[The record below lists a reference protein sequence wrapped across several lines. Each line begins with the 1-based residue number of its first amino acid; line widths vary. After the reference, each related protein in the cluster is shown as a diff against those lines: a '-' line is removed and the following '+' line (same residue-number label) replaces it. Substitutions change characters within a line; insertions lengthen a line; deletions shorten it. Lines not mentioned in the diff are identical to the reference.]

1 MSDRHALLIGVS
13 EYDGDLFERLTGTVN
28 ADIERMSEALRESD
42 YTVQYCVP
50 SRSDGWQPNRGAIQQ
65 ALRRA
70 CLEAP
75 ADSVLLIYYSGHG
88 IVIDGQSYLV
98 PKDVVADLDDGTLP
112 DPDSLIPLVPR
123 AVERCQARLI
133 VLVVDACRDDPSGR
147 SAPELRGSRLYCPP
161 NGAFGL
167 LTSCR
172 QGQTSGYDE
181 TGSFFTQSL
190 SEVLARRNPAQTL
203 DEVVEETGQ
212 RMARRLAHTDAP
224 EQTPHLAWATDR
236 SAGAETICEGDQI
249 SAAWERAVKFSPLWS
264 RAGCGEDLVERT
276 RDAVLKVVES
286 CARDW
291 LAAEAVLKEQAGL
304 ADPWASYTYPA
315 RVLAVL
321 DRCLS
326 PDVRL
331 SAQELGMLV
340 AAPFLREATMA
351 EGIRDAAG
359 LQPTNFERLF
369 NEGLRDDLELT
380 FAMYDHVCR
389 RAEGLERRGRL
400 EPRDALAMW
409 LVHRWLVAR
418 PRLWEGP
425 AAHQVS
431 QRLAN
436 ALGAAGCTGRLTA
449 EELAGVARVLMH
461 SVGADA
467 DDKRLTERI
476 TGSDFTDTTR
486 AVTALLAVAG
496 IMAADTRRMPTVVV
510 DHLGITD
517 ELQIS
522 ALQRAVDLL
531 TWEAGAEGTWCLTAT
546 CDHAAIHKA
555 LDHVA
560 AEAEHT
566 RKGFRSLGGMAPALF
581 EALPSSLSA
590 EGLRAVSPEGRPV
603 YKTPLLAFRL
613 SDEKIRELLMGRQL
627 YGDPSLAIRELYQN
641 ALDACRYRRAR
652 RRYRELRGLQLAP
665 WDGRI
670 TFRQG
675 TDSSGRGY
683 IECRDNGIGMT
694 VEALKNTF
702 ANAGERFVYRQDFRY
717 EQARWQ
723 ELDSSLRLIPNSQF
737 GIGVFS
743 YFMIA
748 EEIEIITRPVDEDDQ
763 IGRQAHRIR
772 IASSGS
778 LFQITTAASSEPAG
792 GTCVRLF
799 LTGDDQVSML
809 RTLRRLLWLSEFHVE
824 ATEDE
829 VGQETWLPETLRHTG
844 GTAAPLQYG
853 DDLWWVPGEGGIAAD
868 GIRTNEET
876 YGLVVNLRGQNR
888 PRFSVDRNTL
898 QYWKKEWVAD
908 QIEESLPSLLNW
920 PQFSLSWLWKVTESS
935 PKIARQIFDHIVDKG
950 MEIPVGGSWG
960 WDELAQVRDIG
971 CLPIDQMILSE
982 RNSWWYGTRNLWIR
996 SWRTGVWVKNG
1007 TVENQGNLPVPQSLD
1022 GFPAVEPGDAHF
1034 LRGVYTDG
1042 SYGAMALLGR
1052 PPTEV
1057 LLRIKCPKSEVPPS
1071 NLHRLRR
1078 FAIAG
1083 LDVSCLRSVPLPER
1097 SLDEEEVPLQWAL
1110 AAWGGSGDGYE
1121 PRCLGGSL
1129 ARVSAHLN
1137 IPLGELLQRVNS
1149 LIPGA
1154 VDELNRDLETLR
1166 EHVFT
1171 DLEVKLFSADLDG
1184 QAPWIRRL
1192 VTPAHIAKASST
1204 LDLPV
1209 STILEMFDRF
1219 GPLGY
1224 EVAGRDRYPADL
1236 TSIEVDALQ
1245 ALTEVDQILTPIEF
1259 FAMAVRLEKP
1269 VHELAHELARVAA
1282 AGFFELPDLSGV
1294 PGGPATE
1301 VEAELIS
1308 RIGVRLRIEGRS
1320 RFGQWAVVKEVL
1332 ERVGLK
1338 SHSGYERH
1346 LSELQR
1352 CIRLAALRRPV
1363 TIPELIHLA
1372 HELRCDLRVAI
1383 DHYAEVF
1390 SDSADLSLVTS
1401 RVRYSDIRDQRYM
1414 DVTALIGDYF
1424 DLQTDQGPIEWK
1436 LGPWRILYACAVSR
1450 LSVQEFLE
1458 RLGEYREIGAPVP
1471 ELSGSVMASYR
1482 DFIPDSHDLAMT
1494 SVVDD
1499 HGDSLPLERVD
1510 ALHLVKTAGRFGW
1523 TLAYAHERFA
1533 RIEPLGLVLDYP
1545 KDACVDE
1552 LVHWQDLLVITDFLD
1567 GQPPVVSGVV
1577 GPDHI
1582 AAAAGDVEESEEQ
1595 VVGRLRKYQPL
1606 FGYRLEGET
1615 DER

>member
-1 MSDRHALLIGVS
+1 
-13 EYDGDLFERLTGTVN
+13 
-28 ADIERMSEALRESD
+28 MSEALRESD

-70 CLEAP
+70 CLNAP

-123 AVERCQARLI
+123 AVEKCQARLI

-147 SAPELRGSRLYCPP
+147 SVPGLRGGRLHYPP

-167 LTSCR
+167 LTSCS

-181 TGSFFTQSL
+181 TGSFFTQTL
-190 SEVLARRNPAQTL
+190 SEVLARRNPARTL
-203 DEVVEETGQ
+203 DEVVEATKQ
-212 RMARRLAHTDAP
+212 RMARRMAHTDAP
-224 EQTPHLAWATDR
+224 DQTPHLAWASER
-236 SAGAETICEGDQI
+236 SAGAEPICEGDQI
-249 SAAWERAVKFSPLWS
+249 SVAWERAVKGSPLWS
-264 RAGCGEDLVERT
+264 RASCGKDLVERT
-276 RDAVLKVVES
+276 REAVLGVVEF

-291 LAAEAVLKEQAGL
+291 LAAKAVLKDQAGL
-304 ADPWASYTYPA
+304 SDPWASYDYPP
-315 RVLAVL
+315 RVLSIL
-321 DRCLS
+321 DQCLS
-326 PDVRL
+326 TEARL
-331 SAQELGMLV
+331 PAQELGMLI

-351 EGIRDAAG
+351 EGIRDASG

-369 NEGLRDDLELT
+369 TEGLRDDLELT

-400 EPRDALAMW
+400 EARDALATW

-418 PRLWEGP
+418 PRLWEGA
-425 AAHQVS
+425 AAHDVS
-431 QRLAN
+431 QRLAD
-436 ALGAAGCTGRLTA
+436 ALRAAGCTGRLTA
-449 EELAGVARVLMH
+449 GELAEVARVLMH

-467 DDKRLTERI
+467 DDRRLTDRI
-476 TGSDFTDTTR
+476 TRSDFTDTTR
-486 AVTALLAVAG
+486 ALAALLAIAG

-517 ELQIS
+517 ELQLDS
-522 ALQRAVDLL
+522 LQRAVDLL
-531 TWEAGAEGTWCLTAT
+531 TWEAEADGAMRMTAT
-546 CDHAAIHKA
+546 CDHAAIHGA
-555 LDHVA
+555 LKHVA

-566 RKGFRSLGGMAPALF
+566 RKTFLSLGGMAPALL
-581 EALPSSLSA
+581 EALPNRLSDD
-590 EGLRAVSPEGRPV
+590 GLRAVSREGDPV

-641 ALDACRYRRAR
+641 ALDACRYRRVR

-675 TDSSGRGY
+675 MDSSGRGY
-683 IECRDNGIGMT
+683 IECRDNGNGMT

-723 ELDSSLRLIPNSQF
+723 ELDPSLRLIPNSQF

-763 IGRQAHRIR
+763 IGQQAHRIR

-778 LFQITTAASSEPAG
+778 LFQITTATSSEPEG
-792 GTCVRLF
+792 GTCVRLY

-809 RTLRRLLWLSEFHVE
+809 RTLRRLLWLSEFHVG
-824 ATEDE
+824 AAEDE

-844 GTAAPLQYG
+844 GTAEPLQHG
-853 DDLWWVPGEGGIAAD
+853 TDLWWVPGEGGIAAD

-898 QYWKKEWVAD
+898 QDWNKDWVRE
-908 QIEESLPSLLNW
+908 QIQTSLPRLLDW
-920 PQFSLSWLWKVTESS
+920 SHFSLAWLWKVTESS
-935 PKIARQIFDHIVDKG
+935 PGIARQIFDHIV
-950 MEIPVGGSWG
+950 ENETEVPLGGPWG
-960 WDELAQVRDIG
+960 RDAIARVREIG
-971 CLPIDQMILSE
+971 CLPIDQMIVAE
-982 RNSWWYGTRNLWIR
+982 RNFWFYGSQNLWIR
-996 SWRTGVWVKNG
+996 SWRIGVWASNG
-1007 TVENQGNLPVPQSLD
+1007 AIEYHGNLPVPQSLD
-1022 GFPAVEPGDAHF
+1022 GFPVVEPYDAHF
-1034 LRGVYTDG
+1034 LLSFYGDTSHGVETQIG
-1042 SYGAMALLGR
+1042 K
-1052 PPTEV
+1052 PPIEV
-1057 LLRIKCPKSEVPPS
+1057 LLDIKSPKGEVPPS
-1071 NLHRLRR
+1071 SLHRLRR

-1083 LDVSCLRSVPLPER
+1083 LDVSSMRHVPLPER

-1110 AAWGGSGDGYE
+1110 AALGGSGDDMDA
-1121 PRCLGGSL
+1121 RCLGGSL
-1129 ARVSAHLN
+1129 ARASAHLN
-1137 IPLGELLQRVNS
+1137 IPLGELLQRIDD

-1154 VDELNRDLETLR
+1154 ATQLNPDLR
-1166 EHVFT
+1166 ELHGHVFT
-1171 DLEVKLFSADLDG
+1171 DLEIKLLSRDLDG
-1184 QAPWIRRL
+1184 QRPWIGPL
-1192 VTPAHIAKASST
+1192 VLPAHIARASSA
-1204 LDLPV
+1204 LGLPA
-1209 STILEMFDRF
+1209 STILEAFDRF

-1224 EVAGRDRYPADL
+1224 EVAKRENYPNEL
-1236 TSIEVDALQ
+1236 TSVELGALQ
-1245 ALTEVDQILTPIEF
+1245 VLAEADRVLTPIEF
-1259 FAMAVRLEKP
+1259 FSVAARLEKD
-1269 VHELAHELARVAA
+1269 VYELASQLERLTE
-1282 AGFFELPDLSGV
+1282 AGFFEIPDLRNV

-1301 VEAELIS
+1301 AEAELLGSIS
-1308 RIGVRLRIEGRS
+1308 NSLRVIPK
-1320 RFGQWAVVKEVL
+1320 A
-1332 ERVGLK
+1332 RVGPWTVVNELMDKIGLK
-1338 SHSGYERH
+1338 GQPGHERS
-1346 LSELQR
+1346 LKDYQR
-1352 CIRLAALRRPV
+1352 YIRLADLRRPV
-1363 TIPELIHLA
+1363 TIPELLDLSRV
-1372 HELRCDLRVAI
+1372 LRCDLSTAI
-1383 DHYAEVF
+1383 EQYAEVF
-1390 SDSADLSLVTS
+1390 PGTADLSLVGDEA
-1401 RVRYSDIRDQRYM
+1401 RNANIRDQRYV
-1414 DVTALIGDYF
+1414 DVAALVGDYF
-1424 DLQTDQGPIEWK
+1424 EIRSSSGPIGWK
-1436 LGPWRILYACAVSR
+1436 LEPWRILDASAMSR
-1450 LSVQEFLE
+1450 LSVQEFLG
-1458 RLGEYREIGAPVP
+1458 RLDDYRDLGAPVP
-1471 ELSGSVMASYR
+1471 EISHSVMEDYR
-1482 DFIPDSHDLAMT
+1482 DFFPDSHDLAMT
-1494 SVVDD
+1494 SWVDD
-1499 HGDSLPLERVD
+1499 YGDSLPLERVD

-1567 GQPPVVSGVV
+1567 GQPPVVSGVI

-1582 AAAAGDVEESEEQ
+1582 AAAARDIEESEEQ